1 MDDEASL
8 ASYGNN
14 HLLVDVSCLY
24 MAKLF
29 ERMATVGGLI
39 WSPNRETLLSAINIF
54 LGPLYYFPDLRQIG
68 EELHAMIKKL
78 ITEEL
83 NSAKQQQVSGGPM
96 ALKVVVMGSNL
107 AGCQLSFVLVLFTQ
121 LCVHKRVPRGG
132 ALPLCLFIF

>member
-1 MDDEASL
+1 MDDETSWAS
-8 ASYGNN
+8 SGNN

-83 NSAKQQQVSGGPM
+83 NSAKQQQVSGGSK
-96 ALKVVVMGSNL
+96 LVVMGSNL
-107 AGCQLSFVLVLFTQ
+107 AGCQLKLVLVPYT
-121 LCVHKRVPRGG
+121 
-132 ALPLCLFIF
+132 